1 MYARPQMSDQKG
13 QKTGQVD
20 ESLSSAQDERLV
32 VLTVDERLFSAQI
45 ERLVVPTVGLQII
58 VLNCSPASRS
68 PLDRLELAQ

>member
-20 ESLSSAQDERLV
+20 ERLFAAQD
-32 VLTVDERLFSAQI
+32 

-58 VLNCSPASRS
+58 VLYCSPASRS